1 MIKYFT
7 AERGERGKV
16 EGGGNEGKG
25 GEKGRVEKMRGGRG
39 REGLLNLKSHV
50 DELKGYTEDNLNRLL
65 VVKPGA
71 M

>member
-1 MIKYFT
+1 MKGKGRKGK
-7 AERGERGKV
+7 RGEDERR
-16 EGGGNEGKG
+16 EGKG
-25 GEKGRVEKMRGGRG
+25 V
-39 REGLLNLKSHV
+39 LLNLKSHV